1 MDLNKYLSPDV
12 LAQHSKIKQQF
23 TSAYPFSHVLIEG
36 FFQESFCREL
46 LASFPAFDKKRA
58 INEDGVIGNKSVNEL
73 ITGLPEP
80 YPNLDLLVKSPEFL
94 ELVSK
99 LTGISELKFDPHYFG
114 GGTHENRHGQSLDA
128 HIDFNHHPI
137 TDQHRRLNLIV
148 YLNDEWER
156 EWGGLID
163 LHRDP
168 YLPPELDDIKSY
180 PPLFNH
186 CVIFETSE
194 HSWHG
199 FTRINQ
205 PEDKRQLSRK
215 SLALYYYTDERPP
228 KETGPHHSTV
238 YVEQHLPPDIKT
250 GVTLSEDQYQLIQNM
265 MSGRDQ
271 HLKRLYGYI
280 ADLSEQ
286 LHQARPQDQ
295 KTEVAFEQE
304 AAPENTDELIRHLK
318 IRNAALNN
326 ELQVFR
332 NSRSWRLTAPL
343 RWLNTHLTGL
353 KAPHLC
359 SHSFICKVMYYV

>member
-12 LAQHSKIKQQF
+12 LAQHSKIQQQF

-58 INEDGVIGNKSVNEL
+58 INEDGLIGNKSVNEL

-99 LTGISELKFDPHYFG
+99 LTGIPDLEFDPHYFG
-114 GGTHENRHGQSLDA
+114 GGTHENRHGQGLDA

-148 YLNDEWER
+148 YLNDEWQQ

-168 YLPPELDDIKSY
+168 YLPPQLDDIKSY

-205 PEDKRQLSRK
+205 PEDKRHLSRK
-215 SLALYYYTDERPP
+215 SVALYYYTDERPP

-265 MSGRDQ
+265 MSSRDQ

-343 RWLNTHLTGL
+343 RWLNTHLTGF
-353 KAPHLC
+353 KAILVNR
-359 SHSFICKVMYYV
+359 K